1 MPVTCFIFFSPGQAT
16 LSDAART
23 LDELGLEV
31 DAQAECIEVSDA
43 DSPTFRIYWE
53 AGAHVQQE
61 AQEIAQNTTYGEAM
75 ALCTERFEIAIDDL
89 DEALDE
95 INTLIDIQ
103 AALQEISEGYLYL
116 PWNGN
121 LSAP

>member
-1 MPVTCFIFFSPGQAT
+1 MPDTCFVFFRSGQAT
-16 LSDAART
+16 LSDAAQA
-23 LDELGLEV
+23 LDEIGLEV
-31 DAQAECIEVSDA
+31 DAQADCLEVSDA
-43 DSPTFRIYWE
+43 DSPTFRIFCE

-61 AQEIAQNTTYGEAM
+61 AQEIAQNTAYGEAM
-75 ALCTERFEIAIDDL
+75 ALCTERFEIEINDL
-89 DEALDE
+89 GEALDE

-116 PWNGN
+116 SWNGN